1 MKSEI
6 RWVGMVTQ
14 VSDGDTLW
22 VRAAKAQEPVKI
34 RIQGIDAPEICQA
47 GGEASRRA
55 LEVLVMNQVVVVQ
68 GRRRDSYGR
77 LLARLSVHGD
87 DVGSIMVAQGQ
98 AWSYHFKRDGGPYAA
113 QEAHAKAA
121 RRGIFADRLA
131 QEPRL
136 FRKKHG
142 SCKN

>member
-1 MKSEI
+1 
-6 RWVGMVTQ
+6 MVTH

-22 VRAAKAQEPVKI
+22 VRAAKAPEPVKI
-34 RIQGIDAPEICQA
+34 RIEGVDAPEICQA

-55 LEVLVMNQVVVVQ
+55 LEALVMNQVVVVQ

-77 LLARLSVHGD
+77 LLARLNVHGD
-87 DVGSIMVAQGQ
+87 DVGSKLVAQGQ
-98 AWSYHFKRDGGPYAA
+98 AWSYNFKRNGGPYAA

-121 RRGIFADRLA
+121 RRGLFADRLA

-136 FRKKHG
+136 FRRQHG
-142 SCKN
+142 SCHT